1 MMTQSETKELIAD
14 LLEEE
19 TLLIG
24 GLLAVHEVAHEFV
37 WELFRN
43 LDVIRGKFIRRIES
57 EYPLESEL
65 SETGERDLKP
75 HPAIEQFLLKLRRD
89 W

>member
-1 MMTQSETKELIAD
+1 MMTQAETKELIAD

-24 GLLAVHEVAHEFV
+24 GLLAVHEVDDGFI

-43 LDVIRGKFIRRIES
+43 LDIVRGKLIQRIETN
-57 EYPLESEL
+57 YPLESEMGQAR
-65 SETGERDLKP
+65 EPDLKP
-75 HPAIEQFLLKLRRD
+75 HPAIEEFLLKLRRGS
-89 W
+89 